1 MSKDHR
7 EDSLNEATR
16 IDADSISRLLDVNK
30 EVVWLIIKGMKYST
44 YSELA
49 MAVHKAF
56 SL

>member
-1 MSKDHR
+1 MK
-7 EDSLNEATR
+7 ETTR
-16 IDADSISRLLDVNK
+16 SDAVSVALLLDVNK
-30 EVVWLIIKGMKYST
+30 ESVWTIIKGMKYSA